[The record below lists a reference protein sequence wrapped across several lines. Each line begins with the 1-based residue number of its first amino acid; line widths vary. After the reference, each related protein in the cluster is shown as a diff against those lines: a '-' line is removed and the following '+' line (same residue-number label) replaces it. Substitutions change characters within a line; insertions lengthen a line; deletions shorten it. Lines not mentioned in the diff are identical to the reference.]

1 LSLIGSLTF
10 DLIEQ
15 YLRRFFVFKLSALF
29 RATTSIIAVSLCAST
44 PAQAAL
50 INFFSFTNKD
60 GSPAGG
66 TVRGTIIFNTLN
78 PGDDAVGIAAS
89 SFVIN
94 SLPVGFN
101 DSDNGDNFD
110 VGVDLL
116 SLGTTSVETNL
127 FNIGNGIITFA
138 DFGIFDTN
146 PSFAFNGICLAG
158 TGTACTEQALL
169 IGGGSGASTATFNEG
184 IDLAGDSDS
193 STLTF
198 TDRTGTSVPE
208 HTSILGLITVVA
220 FASVFKHNRK

>member
-1 LSLIGSLTF
+1 M
-10 DLIEQ
+10 
-15 YLRRFFVFKLSALF
+15 FKLSALF
-29 RATTSIIAVSLCAST
+29 RATTLIVAVSLCAST

-60 GSPAGG
+60 GSPTGG
-66 TVRGTIIFNTLN
+66 TVRGTITFNTLN

-127 FNIGNGIITFA
+127 FNIVNGIISFA

-158 TGTACTEQALL
+158 TGTACTDQALL

-193 STLTF
+193 STLSF
-198 TDRTGTSVPE
+198 SAQQGTSVPE
-208 HTSILGLITVVA
+208 PTSVFGLAAVVGL
-220 FASVFKHNRK
+220 ASVFKPKRK